1 MLMSLEK
8 DGPMTN
14 SKEIEGVHIWNAPT
28 FVDRRGKLFKAY
40 VEGPVPSFPEV
51 FVTFEHFFT
60 ESKKNVFRG
69 LHFQGA
75 PHSASKVVTIVKG
88 RAIDFLLD
96 VRKTSKTYGFIQI
109 QPLNGEEPH
118 SIYIPEGVAHG
129 YISLEAGTIISY
141 RQDKAFCGNCDGGVS
156 GDILEEYLPLKFEE
170 TIRSER
176 DSSLQQ
182 FSNFIYQ
189 SKCTG

>member
-1 MLMSLEK
+1 ML
-8 DGPMTN
+8 N
-14 SKEIEGVHIWNAPT
+14 SKEIEGVHIWKAPT
-28 FVDRRGKLFKAY
+28 YPDDRGRLFKAY
-40 VEGPVPSFPEV
+40 VEGPVPSFPV
-51 FVTFEHFFT
+51 AFVTFEHFFT
-60 ESKKNVFRG
+60 ESNENVFRG

-75 PHSASKVVTIVKG
+75 PHSASKVITIVKG
-88 RAIDFLLD
+88 SAIDFLLD
-96 VRKTSKTYGFIQI
+96 VRKKSVTYGFIQI

-156 GDILEEYLPLKFEE
+156 GDILEEYLPMKFQEI
-170 TIRSER
+170 IRSGR
-176 DSSLQQ
+176 DSRLQQ
-182 FSNFIYQ
+182 FSSFIYQ

>member
-1 MLMSLEK
+1 ML
-8 DGPMTN
+8 N
-14 SKEIEGVHIWNAPT
+14 SREIEGVHIWKAPT
-28 FVDRRGKLFKAY
+28 YPDHRGRLFKAY
-40 VEGPVPSFPEV
+40 VDGPVPSFPEA

-60 ESKKNVFRG
+60 ESNENVFRG
-69 LHFQGA
+69 FHFQGA
-75 PHSASKVVTIVKG
+75 PHSTSKVITIVKG
-88 RAIDFLLD
+88 SAIDFLLD
-96 VRKTSKTYGFIQI
+96 VRKKSMTYGFIQI

-129 YISLEAGTIISY
+129 YISLEAGTVISY

-156 GDILEEYLPLKFEE
+156 GDILEEYLPMKFQE

-182 FSNFIYQ
+182 FSNFSYR